1 MTHFWLRSEI
11 RDDEFRTPLT
21 PKGAK
26 KLLDDGISVTVE
38 KSTGRVFSIDEY
50 RSMGCEIAESGSWRS
65 SDKKTI
71 ILGLKELNN
80 EIALSHRHIM
90 FAHAYK
96 EQKDSKK
103 TLDCFKRG
111 GGVLYDLEYLTD
123 LSGKRVTAFGHY
135 AGFAGAAVGLKIW
148 LAKKDK
154 ALNSKTRFPLDTN
167 KAEILSILNNGLSHH
182 ILNRNDKPRVIII
195 GANGRVGKGAREL
208 FSSLAIQTLDW
219 DIKET
224 SHGGPFSEIL
234 DTDIFVNC
242 VLASPLSKPFITKE
256 MLTLSRKLSVISD
269 VSCDPGSKYNTIP
282 LYTQATS
289 FENPYHTIMTVGG
302 PLYITAINNLPAML
316 PRESS
321 LDFERQLLTYL
332 TDFREDSH
340 GVWKRA
346 KEVFD
351 TTIKRVLM

>member
-38 KSTGRVFSIDEY
+38 ESSGRVFPIDEY
-50 RSMGCEIAESGSWRS
+50 RSMGCEIAEKGAWKG

-96 EQKDSKK
+96 EQEGSKN
-103 TLDCFKRG
+103 TLDCFNRG

-123 LSGKRVTAFGHY
+123 VSGKRVTAFGHY

-148 LAKKDK
+148 LVKKDEG
-154 ALNSKTRFPLDTN
+154 LNSKLRFPLNTN
-167 KAEILSILNNGLSHH
+167 KTEILSILDNGLSHYKRH
-182 ILNRNDKPRVIII
+182 KKDKPRVIII
-195 GANGRVGKGAREL
+195 GAGGRVGRGAREL
-208 FSSLAIQTLDW
+208 FSSLFIETINW

-224 SHGGPFSEIL
+224 SHGGPFPEIL
-234 DTDIFVNC
+234 DNDIFVNC
-242 VLASPLSKPFITKE
+242 VLASPLSKPFINEE
-256 MLTLSRKLSVISD
+256 MLTLSRKLLVISD
-269 VSCDPGSKYNTIP
+269 VSCDPGSKYNTVP
-282 LYTQATS
+282 LYSQATS
-289 FENPYHTIMTVGG
+289 FENPYHTIMTGGG

-316 PRESS
+316 PGESS

-332 TDFREDSH
+332 SDFKEDSH

-351 TTIKRVLM
+351 TTVKKVLM